1 MMVRGHIVHSASGR
15 IVSTFTGLAT
25 MAAVNTPAEHV
36 FIENADQA
44 VSDVSHWAPEGTVAV
59 RPTPSAPP
67 TLAAGTTSAW
77 AGLPPGAEV
86 RVIDPG
92 TGLQAGSSVADAQ
105 GVLSIALPAGPW
117 RIEVAEAFPWTAA
130 SFDIEV

>member
-1 MMVRGHIVHSASGR
+1 VVTAR
-15 IVSTFTGLAT
+15 
-25 MAAVNTPAEHV
+25 PA
-36 FIENADQA
+36 
-44 VSDVSHWAPEGTVAV
+44 
-59 RPTPSAPP
+59 PSAPP
-67 TLAAGTTSAW
+67 SLAAGAASAW